1 MTEAMSQSCP
11 DCGTAYDPTD
21 NYCRRCGMYL
31 AAVRPPT
38 SLTKEEP
45 VRDIAPARSGL
56 PAPVKRAATAMAI
69 GTALQI
75 GVGLAG
81 KYLAGQ
87 AAKGAMTAA
96 TKQALPR
103 GRRGSREV
111 TKPRQDASSNG
122 DDATAVSETVLI
134 RRVWVRRG

>member
-1 MTEAMSQSCP
+1 MTEVTSAACP
-11 DCGTAYDPTD
+11 DCGAAYELTD

-31 AAVRPPT
+31 AAARPST
-38 SLTKEEP
+38 SLTAEHQARALEP
-45 VRDIAPARSGL
+45 VRAGL
-56 PAPVKRAATAMAI
+56 PVPVKRAATALAI

-87 AAKGAMTAA
+87 AAKGAVTSA
-96 TKQALPR
+96 TKQAVARPR
-103 GRRGSREV
+103 GREV
-111 TKPRQDASSNG
+111 ANAVDQHPEPSE
-122 DDATAVSETVLI
+122 ATAISETVLI

>member
-31 AAVRPPT
+31 AAVRPTT
-38 SLTKEEP
+38 SLTKDEPKREVEP
-45 VRDIAPARSGL
+45 VRAGL
-56 PAPVKRAATAMAI
+56 PAPVKRAATALAI

-96 TKQALPR
+96 TRQAMPR

-111 TKPRQDASSNG
+111 TKPRGAESSNG
-122 DDATAVSETVLI
+122 EEATAVSETVLI